1 MKQLL
6 LLSAVCL
13 LCWACQPEQ
22 DRDSAAVEDVKQ
34 VVGTF
39 GYDLEFLQRNLDNV
53 IVLADANQRAQ
64 VIIAPEYQ
72 GRVMTSTARGEE
84 GRSFG
89 WINHDLIASGQVRE
103 HINPYGGED
112 RFWLGPEGGQY
123 AIFFQE
129 GDEFLFDDWQ
139 TPAPLDTEPFEVV
152 RTTDDE
158 AFFSKKMQL
167 QNFSGFQFDLE
178 VKRTIRLMQRAALE
192 NVLGITFNSSEVDI
206 VGFTSENRITNIG
219 KAPWEKESG
228 LLSIWILGMFISSPS
243 TTVVIPYDNDSSD
256 MAVVNDNYFGE
267 VPQDRLKVKDS
278 FIFFKADGAYRS
290 KIGVSPERALPA
302 MGSYDPENQVL
313 TIVIFSLPEGECSY
327 VNSMWELQ
335 DQPYAGDVV
344 NSYNDG
350 TLEEG
355 SDQLGPFYELE
366 SSSPAAA
373 LDVGAS
379 ITHQHTTVHFMGSE
393 ASLNILAQEI
403 LGTDLQRI
411 QRALAE

>member
-1 MKQLL
+1 MKNLL
-6 LLSAVCL
+6 LLSGVVAL
-13 LCWACQPEQ
+13 FGACQPGQ
-22 DRDSAAVEDVKQ
+22 DRDSAEVEDVMQ
-34 VVGTF
+34 VIGTF
-39 GYDLEFLQRNLDNV
+39 GYDLEFLQNNLDDV
-53 IVLADANQRAQ
+53 IVLSDANQQAQ

-89 WINHDLIASGQVRE
+89 WINHDLIASGEVRE

-129 GDEFLFDDWQ
+129 GDEFVFDDWQ

-152 RTTDDE
+152 RVADDE
-158 AFFSKKMQL
+158 AVFSKKMKL

-178 VKRTIRLMQRAALE
+178 VNRTVRLMDQITLEEALGAT
-192 NVLGITFNSSEVDI
+192 LDTADVDM

-219 KAPWEKESG
+219 EASWEEETG
-228 LLSIWILGMFISSPS
+228 LLSIWILGMFIHSPS
-243 TTVVIPYDNDSSD
+243 TTVVIPYKETSSENAIVNDS
-256 MAVVNDNYFGE
+256 YFGK
-267 VPQDRLKVKDS
+267 VPQDRLKVEDGY
-278 FIFFKADGAYRS
+278 IFFKADGDYRS
-290 KIGVSPERALPA
+290 KIGVPPENALPV

-313 TIVIFSLPEGECSY
+313 TIVKFSLPEGKRPY

-335 DQPYAGDVV
+335 DQPYAGDAV

-350 TLEEG
+350 PLDG
-355 SDQLGPFYELE
+355 SEPLGPFYELE

-373 LDVGAS
+373 LEVGAS

-393 ASLNILAQEI
+393 ANLNSLAQEI

-411 QRALAE
+411 QQALAE